1 MMNLKEMTVTE
12 AVRTAKEIS
21 GKTGKEIADRMGIS
35 RGVITRY
42 LKEDDDY
49 SPRMGMIPAL
59 CHALE
64 NDIIL
69 QWLEVRIRE
78 VRERRREKMLLHV
91 AEMEKAFMGVK
102 LLLVTEEEMGVENE
116 EEVHGLLDTIL
127 QECQRLNHLL
137 TCAQYQ
143 DVPGEKNAGRAAR
156 TMRQARHNRKR

>member
-1 MMNLKEMTVTE
+1 MMNLKEMTVAE
-12 AVRTAKEIS
+12 VVRTAKEVS
-21 GKTGKEIADRMGIS
+21 GKTGKEIADSLGIS

-91 AEMEKAFMGVK
+91 AEMEKAFTGVK
-102 LLLVTEEEMGVENE
+102 LLLVAEEGTGVENE

-127 QECQRLNHLL
+127 QECQRLDHLL
-137 TCAQYQ
+137 PRARHQ
-143 DVPGEKNAGRAAR
+143 DVRGEKSAGRAVG
-156 TMRQARHNRKR
+156 TMRQARHDRKR

>member
-12 AVRTAKEIS
+12 AVRTAKEVS
-21 GKTGKEIADRMGIS
+21 GKTKKEVADALGIS

-64 NDIIL
+64 NDILL

-78 VRERRREKMLLHV
+78 DRRARREKMLLHV
-91 AEMEKAFMGVK
+91 GKMKKALEEATLILAV
-102 LLLVTEEEMGVENE
+102 EEEMVVEDE
-116 EEVHGLLDTIL
+116 EEVHDLINKVER
-127 QECQRLNHLL
+127 ECQRLDYLL
-137 TCAQYQ
+137 PRARHQ
-143 DVPGEKNAGRAAR
+143 DVRGEKSAGRAVG
-156 TMRQARHNRKR
+156 TMRQARHDRKR